1 MHLKTL
7 FKSLITPSK
16 QITLRISNVQPVIN
30 SIKFDQTN
38 HSIHNSISHE
48 VQDRSQI
55 IENFAEKL
63 LAKKYKQ
70 IAFLTGAG
78 ISVSAGIPDF
88 RSPETGLYAQI
99 KKEYDIS
106 DPQKIFS
113 IRYYQDNPLPFMQ
126 VIRDFFSREYHP
138 TYAHKLI
145 HQIYKRKQLLINITQ
160 NIDGLE
166 LKTGINPSKV
176 VQAHGHM
183 RKAHCVN
190 CNHIVNIETYLQNC
204 KQLKKTQCPICNNL
218 VKPKIVF
225 FGEFLPNEFY
235 QSRDIL
241 PNSDCVVVMGTS
253 LGVFPFANLINEV
266 GTSVPIYIINNKL
279 PKNISHL
286 KNQIEFIQGDI
297 NEISKQI
304 IDYIN

>member
-16 QITLRISNVQPVIN
+16 QITLRISNAQPVIN
-30 SIKFDQTN
+30 SIQFNQTD
-38 HSIHNSISHE
+38 HSIHSSSKHE
-48 VQDRSQI
+48 SQERSKI
-55 IENFAEKL
+55 VENLAEKL
-63 LAKKYKQ
+63 LTKRYKQ
-70 IAFLTGAG
+70 ITFLTGAG

-99 KKEYDIS
+99 KKEYNIS

-126 VIRDFFSREYHP
+126 VIKDFFSREYQP

-166 LKTGINPSKV
+166 LKAGINPTKI

-183 RKAHCVN
+183 RKAHCVS
-190 CNHIVNIETYLQNC
+190 CNHIVKIETYLQNC
-204 KQLKKTQCPICNNL
+204 KQLKTTQCPICNNL

-235 QSRDIL
+235 QSRDTL
-241 PNSDCVVVMGTS
+241 SNSDCVVVMGTS

-266 GTSVPIYIINNKL
+266 DPSVPIYIINNKL

-286 KNQIEFIQGDI
+286 KNEIQFIQGDI
-297 NEISKQI
+297 NEVSKQL
-304 IDYIN
+304 IDYIS